1 MAPKW
6 GKSVDHDPNVIS
18 SKGGQDTSTCQIL
31 GHSSHAFWKSTYR
44 DQNLICSEGGQNTPT
59 CQIWG
64 HSPLCSQENARKSQ
78 ICLIHTVEMSPKW
91 GKSTDDDQNLKSVLK
106 MFRIHQYVESWRR
119 HQMETYSAL
128 LALCV
133 GDSLVTGEF
142 PSQRPVT
149 LSFDVFFDLR
159 PNKRFSKQSWGWW
172 FETPSRSLWHYCN
185 DPAIQRDCNK
195 M

>member
-1 MAPKW
+1 MRKISWPWPECNQFQRWSGYINMSNFRPFLPCVLKINIPWSKSNLFWGWPEYTNMPNLRPFSVVFSRKCPEIAKSKCRNVAKMRKINRRWPK
-6 GKSVDHDPNVIS
+6 S
-18 SKGGQDTSTCQIL
+18 
-31 GHSSHAFWKSTYR
+31 
-44 DQNLICSEGGQNTPT
+44 
-59 CQIWG
+59 
-64 HSPLCSQENARKSQ
+64 
-78 ICLIHTVEMSPKW
+78 
-91 GKSTDDDQNLKSVLK
+91 KSVLK

>member
-1 MAPKW
+1 MARI
-6 GKSVDHDPNVIS
+6 H
-18 SKGGQDTSTCQIL
+18 Q
-31 GHSSHAFWKSTYR
+31 HAKFQAIPRCVLKKMPG
-44 DQNLICSEGGQNTPT
+44 N
-59 CQIWG
+59 
-64 HSPLCSQENARKSQ
+64 RKFG
-78 ICLIHTVEMSPKW
+78 LIHTVEMSPKW

-133 GDSLVTGEF
+133 GDLLVTGEF

-172 FETPSRSLWHYCN
+172 FETPSRSLWHYYFLFFLFIKTYLTRMTHQ
-185 DPAIQRDCNK
+185 PEAVLHEVLPYTITQFIHMVTRK
-195 M
+195 ST